1 MRTRRS
7 RSRRADRAP
16 VPGHFDGAMP
26 ATPARIALILPD
38 DAATPF
44 VTLSATYRERDTN
57 RLPFRHEFVR
67 IPYCRYAPVEQ
78 PRNTTRTGV
87 HGPAQHAGD
96 QVVPVGLRAAHVPT
110 RLLLFSR
117 SRYRRIDPHAR
128 RTGPGALENDRF
140 ARRLGRQPPRLSTL
154 MARSQNCPRLPTE
167 INRITDFADG
177 VATMSAVRVAR
188 ETDSPV
194 LRTWRR
200 WSWLPCPAGSCVL
213 HQGRARCLV
222 CAPQWT

>member
-1 MRTRRS
+1 MS
-7 RSRRADRAP
+7 PDR
-16 VPGHFDGAMP
+16 
-26 ATPARIALILPD
+26 L
-38 DAATPF
+38 
-44 VTLSATYRERDTN
+44 
-57 RLPFRHEFVR
+57 
-67 IPYCRYAPVEQ
+67 CRYTPVKQ

-213 HQGRARCLV
+213 HQGRARCFDVRSSVDIAEHLAAV
-222 CAPQWT
+222 VEAIERLEADLARLPDVLECYALLGDPDCGSPPSR